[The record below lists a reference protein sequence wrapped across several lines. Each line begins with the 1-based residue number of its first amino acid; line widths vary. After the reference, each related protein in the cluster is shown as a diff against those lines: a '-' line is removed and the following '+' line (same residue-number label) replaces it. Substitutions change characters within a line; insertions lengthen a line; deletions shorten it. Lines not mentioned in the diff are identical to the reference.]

1 MAKKQQQ
8 KPSTKPAHHKGSG
21 TSFPE
26 FLQNVKLQSW
36 LIFGLAFLLYANT
49 LKHGFVYDDGIVIT
63 DNMYTTQGVK
73 GIGGILS
80 HDTFFGFFKS
90 EGNEMLVTGGRY
102 RPMSLVLFAVLY
114 QIGGASPF
122 LFHLATVLLFAFGCL
137 LLYRTLLLLLKPAE
151 QSGGYLVAW
160 LATLLFAVHPIH
172 TEVVAN
178 IKSCDEILTLI
189 GCLAALYYALKAWD
203 TGNRKWAIA
212 AGVVFFLA
220 CLSKENAVAFA
231 VLIPLALWFFRS
243 PGTGNTSIWK
253 TSIPIFTAFVA
264 FIIIRG
270 AILPWS
276 SVLGGSEPM
285 ELMNNPFLKF
295 EGGQWVKFAPAERL
309 ATIFYTLWKY
319 LQLLVV
325 PHPLTHDYYPRH
337 IGIMTFGNPLV
348 LLSLVAYSFM
358 GYWAIRG
365 FKRRDAVAFGLL
377 LFLLPLGIVSNLLLP
392 VGTNMSERFLFLPS
406 VGFCLVAAL
415 FLSRLME
422 NNRSL
427 AMGLFGISVLLFS
440 IKTILRNPVWES
452 NDRLFMTDVA
462 VSENSAKLQNACG
475 QLLLKQLKTEKNA
488 EKKRAMG
495 QDAIAR
501 INKALTFYPDFKA
514 AIINRAGTY
523 FELGQ
528 FPESIADYR
537 KALELAPT
545 DPQRKTMLALSL
557 REGGKFYGQ
566 QKNDLVNAFKCLNES
581 WQINPKDPETARLL
595 GVGNFVQGKIP
606 EATEWFVKAEEVAPK
621 DAVSLWELGLAYSNM
636 GNQAK
641 AVELHERA
649 TAIDPNIAQ
658 KAASG
663 GMQ

>member
-1 MAKKQQQ
+1 
-8 KPSTKPAHHKGSG
+8 
-21 TSFPE
+21 
-26 FLQNVKLQSW
+26 
-36 LIFGLAFLLYANT
+36 
-49 LKHGFVYDDGIVIT
+49 
-63 DNMYTTQGVK
+63 
-73 GIGGILS
+73 
-80 HDTFFGFFKS
+80 
-90 EGNEMLVTGGRY
+90 
-102 RPMSLVLFAVLY
+102 
-114 QIGGASPF
+114 
-122 LFHLATVLLFAFGCL
+122 
-137 LLYRTLLLLLKPAE
+137 
-151 QSGGYLVAW
+151 
-160 LATLLFAVHPIH
+160 
-172 TEVVAN
+172 
-178 IKSCDEILTLI
+178 
-189 GCLAALYYALKAWD
+189 
-203 TGNRKWAIA
+203 
-212 AGVVFFLA
+212 
-220 CLSKENAVAFA
+220 
-231 VLIPLALWFFRS
+231 
-243 PGTGNTSIWK
+243 
-253 TSIPIFTAFVA
+253 
-264 FIIIRG
+264 
-270 AILPWS
+270 
-276 SVLGGSEPM
+276 
-285 ELMNNPFLKF
+285 
-295 EGGQWVKFAPAERL
+295 
-309 ATIFYTLWKY
+309 
-319 LQLLVV
+319 
-325 PHPLTHDYYPRH
+325 
-337 IGIMTFGNPLV
+337 
-348 LLSLVAYSFM
+348 
-358 GYWAIRG
+358 
-365 FKRRDAVAFGLL
+365 
-377 LFLLPLGIVSNLLLP
+377 
-392 VGTNMSERFLFLPS
+392 
-406 VGFCLVAAL
+406 
-415 FLSRLME
+415 
-422 NNRSL
+422 
-427 AMGLFGISVLLFS
+427 MGLFGISVLLFS

-566 QKNDLVNAFKCLNES
+566 QKNDLVNAFKCLDES
-581 WQINPKDPETARLL
+581 WQINSNDPETARLL